1 MTVEEAYQ
9 ILDLSIKSLEKR
21 KAAAH
26 HRVYISDVE
35 ADVIH
40 VACLTILQDNALKE
54 AATYAAAFTDAGKK
68 VTYLYTEK
76 EAANNTRDILKNVQW
91 NALWE
96 QLQEYFKKVH
106 DRDIGE
112 RELF

>member
-1 MTVEEAYQ
+1 MNLEKASN

-35 ADVIH
+35 DDVVH
-40 VACLTILQDNALKE
+40 VACLTILQDNAIKQ
-54 AATYAAAFTDAGKK
+54 AANYAVLFTEAGKK
-68 VTYLYTEK
+68 ITELYTEK
-76 EAANNTRDILKNVQW
+76 EAANGIRNILKNVEW

-96 QLQEYFKKVH
+96 QLQYYFNEVH
-106 DRDIGE
+106 GRNIGE
-112 RELF
+112 KELF